1 MIPSPIDLGPEEKEK
16 EAEDTEKEKE
26 AEDTEKEMCA
36 DTEKEMCAE
45 ETNNDT
51 EEDVGATDVEVSQN
65 RILTHQIFIISV
77 VRISIMGSDMEYYF
91 VLYVH
96 NNGCLDIVSLTLVE
110 HIQTKPRSRTRSRWP
125 IQRSR

>member
-1 MIPSPIDLGPEEKEK
+1 MIPSPIDLGPK
-16 EAEDTEKEKE
+16 EKEKE

-77 VRISIMGSDMEYYF
+77 VRISIMRSDM
-91 VLYVH
+91 
-96 NNGCLDIVSLTLVE
+96 
-110 HIQTKPRSRTRSRWP
+110 
-125 IQRSR
+125 